1 MVAERGEAKI
11 KNQRDGMRIHSPTW
25 KSKKQVQQARERL
38 LLYFIPRYANNKLLS
53 FSNGEKKSLVLCV
66 QKKKDK
72 KKEGRK
78 RSQSPFKKK
87 KEDERRVSTVIF
99 FWPVALIRIH
109 TSLSSG
115 LNS

>member
-66 QKKKDK
+66 QKKGTKRK
-72 KKEGRK
+72 KGEKEAKVHSRK
-78 RSQSPFKKK
+78 
-87 KEDERRVSTVIF
+87 
-99 FWPVALIRIH
+99 
-109 TSLSSG
+109 
-115 LNS
+115 